1 MAVYTQVKQIKSAKS
16 KPLVISVQNSHLKK
30 TLVIAVTGAQDS
42 DSSRNVFGTQFR
54 RAAEALQIKT
64 KHDGFDSSMIEMKN
78 EDFRR
83 FMEEMTNYQ

>member
-1 MAVYTQVKQIKSAKS
+1 
-16 KPLVISVQNSHLKK
+16 
-30 TLVIAVTGAQDS
+30 
-42 DSSRNVFGTQFR
+42 VFGTQFR